1 MLLRM
6 RLLVACVVLLAS
18 CAKGGVEIVVRSEN
32 SAVEKVVLFVGVGD
46 EYSEALMPAQHA
58 VPFAKSSAWA
68 RDAYNELDVRSVGD
82 GAPAVFQFQG
92 EGALGVVIAIGF
104 AGDQPVAA
112 AEQKDIAIPSDIV
125 ARYELALQPINN
137 ATSPLVLDLWQ
148 PQPGTP
154 KEAATCVALFDKR
167 TNSADAVVTHGN
179 PDCDGWP
186 SDDSK
191 ECQPN
196 YYMSFARP
204 TLEDVAC
211 LVNERVVT
219 TDGSLSEGCVLGGP
233 PCRDGVGNES
243 ACTAPSAYCAPK
255 SVCNRCQLTPNPWD
269 CARDISPLV
278 AQFPSH
284 LHCRIGFDTNGA
296 MCQGMRKAM
305 SQPPMN
311 IGGHFCE
318 TGGDRPVQITTK
330 GQNWGPALTFT
341 NGPSHLEVEVKNL
354 QPNCNFD
361 VDIAGMAAERGVFAG
376 LVAGMLDN
384 GRGIAV
390 PIVFEIDPLLVGCD
404 QAACQVTWSWDPTE
418 LVDQC
423 VDTPVFPP

>member
-6 RLLVACVVLLAS
+6 RLLIACVVVLAS

-32 SAVEKVVLFVGVGD
+32 SAVTKVVLFVGVGD

-68 RDAYNELDVRSVGD
+68 RDAYNELDVRSVSD

-92 EGALGVVIAIGF
+92 EGELGVVIAVGF

-112 AEQKDIAIPSDIV
+112 AQHEGIPIPSDAV
-125 ARYELALQPINN
+125 ARYELALEPINN
-137 ATSPLVLDLWQ
+137 TTSPLVLDLWESQ
-148 PQPGTP
+148 AGSP
-154 KEAATCVALFDKR
+154 KAGATCVALFDKR
-167 TNSADAVVTHGN
+167 TNSADAVVTHGD

-186 SDDSK
+186 TDDPK

-196 YYMSFARP
+196 FYMSFGRP
-204 TLEDVAC
+204 ALDDVAC

-219 TDGSLSEGCVLGGP
+219 TDGTLSDGCVLGGP
-233 PCRDGVGNES
+233 PCRDGVGPEG
-243 ACTAPSAYCAPK
+243 ACTAPSAYCTPK
-255 SVCNRCQLTPNPWD
+255 SVCTRCQMTPNSWD
-269 CARDISPLV
+269 CARDITPLA

-284 LHCRIGFDTNGA
+284 LHCRIGFDANGKL
-296 MCQGMRKAM
+296 CEGMRKAM

-311 IGGHFCE
+311 IGGHFCD
-318 TGGDRPVQITTK
+318 TSSDRPVRITTK
-330 GQNWGPALTFT
+330 GQDWGPSLAFT
-341 NGPSHLEVEVKNL
+341 NGTTQLQIEVKNL

-361 VDIAGMAAERGVFAG
+361 VGIAGAAQAKGIYAG
-376 LVAGMLDN
+376 MVAGMLDN

-404 QAACQVTWSWDPTE
+404 QAACQPTWSWDLTE

-423 VDTPVFPP
+423 VNTPVFPP